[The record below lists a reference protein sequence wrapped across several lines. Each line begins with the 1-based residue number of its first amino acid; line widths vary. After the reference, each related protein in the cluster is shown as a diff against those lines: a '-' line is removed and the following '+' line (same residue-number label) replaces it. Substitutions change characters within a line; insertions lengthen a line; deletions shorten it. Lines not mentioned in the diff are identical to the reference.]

1 MVGQSF
7 RATRVLILDEVWREL
22 VIKICS
28 ITSRMLIIRERLGR
42 RVERLAEGVLVL
54 VLELA
59 IQPNLRL
66 ALGVGVVADKIR
78 LVFVRKVLQI
88 LDNILRFLRNSTLS
102 TQYIELVNYLFPLFA
117 LMLFELLKSLPG
129 RSFHLEHL
137 AVALFWRLLLNYEA
151 VVWILNKPIQ
161 SHNRAELP

>member
-1 MVGQSF
+1 
-7 RATRVLILDEVWREL
+7 
-22 VIKICS
+22 
-28 ITSRMLIIRERLGR
+28 MLIIRERLGR

-137 AVALFWRLLLNYEA
+137 AVALF
-151 VVWILNKPIQ
+151 
-161 SHNRAELP
+161 